1 MRRFPWILALLTALL
16 IGCDRSTPSQSNQPA
31 NNPETTPRVVV
42 LSPALAVIMRDLG
55 GADLVVGRHAYD
67 LALDPSVPICGD
79 QNGIDYEA
87 LLRTKPTNIL
97 IEWGDRPLPA
107 RLVALADDHGWSIDN
122 MTLHELDDIE
132 AACRFIH
139 DRFVVARHT
148 HDSNT
153 GCVFEPPAWDE
164 TNWYARMHAAWSQ
177 RDLSG
182 AGRILILMSTNPP
195 GALGP
200 GSFHHQILMRIG
212 ATPAIADGSPYMS
225 LDAEDILRLA
235 PDGIVLVIPS
245 NGTSP
250 ADAQINLGPLAT
262 LDIPANRAGRVAL
275 IDHPLAL
282 TPSTAMVDFA
292 DELASILEQWASATP
307 DSAAG
312 G

>member
-1 MRRFPWILALLTALL
+1 MSRFPWILALLTTSFF
-16 IGCDRSTPSQSNQPA
+16 GCHRSTSSQSNQTA
-31 NNPETTPRVVV
+31 TNPETTPRVVV

-87 LLRTKPTNIL
+87 LLRAKPTDIL

-122 MTLHELDDIE
+122 MTLHKLDDIE
-132 AACRFIH
+132 NACRFIH
-139 DRFVVARHT
+139 DSFIAARHA
-148 HDSNT
+148 HDT
-153 GCVFEPPAWDE
+153 GVDFEPPAWDE
-164 TNWYARMHAAWSQ
+164 TNWHARMHAAWSP

-182 AGRILILMSTNPP
+182 AGRILLLMSTNPP

-200 GSFHHQILMRIG
+200 GSFHHQILLRIG

-225 LDAEDILRLA
+225 LDAEDVLRLA
-235 PDGIVLVIPS
+235 PDGIILVIPES
-245 NGTSP
+245 EPSP
-250 ADAQINLGPLAT
+250 ADAPINLGPLAT
-262 LDIPANRAGRVAL
+262 LDIPAIRTGRVAL
-275 IDHPLAL
+275 IGHPLAL

-292 DELASILEQWASATP
+292 DELAGILEQWASAPP
-307 DSAAG
+307 DPASG